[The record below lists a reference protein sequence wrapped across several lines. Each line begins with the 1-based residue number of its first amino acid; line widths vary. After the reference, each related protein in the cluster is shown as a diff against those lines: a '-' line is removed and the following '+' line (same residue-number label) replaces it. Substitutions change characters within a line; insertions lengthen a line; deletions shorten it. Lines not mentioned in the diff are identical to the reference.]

1 MPARPAILL
10 GLTLGGLVWCAS
22 ATTAAADDA
31 SPTWMPSGPI
41 AYVHDTSE
49 VAADDPISNII
60 FLNRCVGG
68 CALTATDNVSDARTN
83 MTSIPKGDPGPRT
96 MQAFAQGD
104 EMWDALV
111 ACVKDVYAP
120 YNVEV
125 TDVDPG
131 ESVVHHE
138 AIVAGFASDIG
149 WQGALGV
156 GSVRGDCQAINNG
169 ISFTFANQ
177 IPDVEFMC
185 ATVAQES
192 AHTFGLEHVLECT
205 DPLTYLGGC
214 GRKYFRNVASVCGE
228 ELAAPRSCAC
238 SGRQNSHVRFLDLF
252 GYSDTPMEAPT
263 TTLSSPADGE
273 TVNDGFAILASAAAQ
288 RGVSIAEFWLNG
300 YLWGTV
306 DDFDF
311 ANQGGTYQLTVPG
324 DVPDGRI
331 DIEVRVYNDLQTE
344 YGTATATVQKG
355 ELCDDAATDCLEGQ
369 ACDGEGRCAWP
380 APTGALG
387 DACEYPQ
394 FCLSGVCEVGGD
406 GAAICTQ
413 ACQTGTADSCPAELT
428 CVPDEGSSLGFCF
441 VAEPTGGCCSATASS
456 TSVRAHVGLAA
467 LVFGLLFVPRRRRR
481 APSTPTSENP

>member
-1 MPARPAILL
+1 MPAHPVMLLGLSAI
-10 GLTLGGLVWCAS
+10 GLTLGAPAVPAH
-22 ATTAAADDA
+22 ADEA
-31 SPTWMPSGPI
+31 SPGWVPTGPI
-41 AYVHDTSE
+41 EFVQDTSV

-68 CALTATDNVSDARTN
+68 CNITASDSTSDARTN
-83 MTSIPKGDPGPRT
+83 TSTIPKGEPGPRT
-96 MQAFAQGD
+96 IAAFAQGD
-104 EMWDALV
+104 EMWNELV
-111 ACVKDVYAP
+111 ACVRDVYAP
-120 YNVEV
+120 YDVVV
-125 TDVDPG
+125 TDEDPG
-131 ESVVHHE
+131 EAVVHHE

-177 IPDVEFMC
+177 IGDVEFMC

-214 GRKYFRNVASVCGE
+214 GRKYFRNVNAVCGE
-228 ELAAPRSCAC
+228 DPAAPRSCAC
-238 SGRQNSHVRFLDLF
+238 SGLQNSHIRFLDLF

-263 TTLSSPADGE
+263 AALQSPNEGE
-273 TVNDGFAILASAAAQ
+273 AVGNGFSILASAEAQ
-288 RGVSIAEFWLNG
+288 RGVSIVEFWLNG
-300 YLWGTV
+300 YKWGTV

-324 DVPDGRI
+324 NVPDGRI

-355 ELCDDAATDCLEGQ
+355 ELCDDAAADCLEGQ

-380 APTGALG
+380 PATGEIG
-387 DACEYPQ
+387 DPCEYPQ
-394 FCLSGVCEVGGD
+394 FCVSGVCETD
-406 GAAICTQ
+406 SAGATICTQ
-413 ACQTGTADSCPAELT
+413 ACQTGTADSCPAELE

-441 VAEPTGGCCSATASS
+441 VAEPTGGCCSADASGAS
-456 TSVRAHVGLAA
+456 TTTRVGLAA
-467 LVFGLLFVPRRRRR
+467 LVFGLLVVPRRRRR
-481 APSTPTSENP
+481 APSTQPSENP